1 MGFQEAVRAVLG
13 KYSDFSGRAR
23 RSEYWFWS
31 LALFIAYI
39 VAVILFVIFKPLGI
53 LAYLVVFLG
62 AIVPS
67 LAVGVRRLH
76 DTNKS
81 GWWLLIGLVPFVGGL
96 ILLVFMCI
104 DGDPAPNQYG
114 PPPKGGSVGYGEPA
128 YPPPPPPPPPPPGA

>member
-1 MGFQEAVRAVLG
+1 MGFQEAVRAVLA

-53 LAYLVVFLG
+53 IAYLAVFLG

-67 LAVGVRRLH
+67 LAVSFRRLH

-128 YPPPPPPPPPPPGA
+128 YPPPPPPPPGA